1 MRTVVIFKSKTG
13 FAEKYGRWIAAKLG
27 CEAIKAEKV
36 NDSVLDNYD
45 VIIYGGGIYAGQING
60 LKNFKKLI
68 QAGKRKT
75 FIVFATGAAPLEE
88 REAIEKVK
96 NSNFTD
102 EEQKSI
108 PFYYLQGGIDYE
120 KMSLPNKLI
129 MKAVGSSIDKEMNK
143 NLNNSEKAVSIKVS
157 HDISSEKFIEPLTSY
172 VAAL

>member
-1 MRTVVIFKSKTG
+1 MRTVVVFKSKTG

-27 CEAIKAEKV
+27 CEAMKAEKV
-36 NDSVLDNYD
+36 NKSVIDNYD

-60 LKNFKKLI
+60 LKNFKKLM
-68 QAGKRKT
+68 QAGKGKK
-75 FIVFATGAAPLEE
+75 FIVFATGAAPLED

-96 NSNFTD
+96 NSNLSE

-108 PFYYLQGGIDYE
+108 VFYYLQGGIDYE

-129 MKAVGSSIDKEMNK
+129 MKAVGSAIDKEVNK
-143 NLNNSEKAVSIKVS
+143 SRNNTENTVSIKVS

-172 VAAL
+172 VKAL